1 MKKRYSKYSKL
12 EKNARWLENK
22 QTKNFPNVADG
33 DDEAPTGAREEEREP
48 NIFLGVG
55 GLISNTMLPRVLR
68 CDRPTST
75 NCFVLYLPPCMMN

>member
-55 GLISNTMLPRVLR
+55 GINKQHNVAACSQI
-68 CDRPTST
+68 
-75 NCFVLYLPPCMMN
+75 